1 MAVLTRTF
9 NDGSELHWNPN
20 KFTPSQCGI
29 LRADTKD
36 RILSLLLT
44 LDLPENSYWFQ
55 HSETGTRIE
64 SSRLVKSDP
73 RATQVGGNHYKNL
86 TVEPWAA
93 MESWL
98 TREEYIG
105 YLRGNIIKY
114 QARANSGKE
123 DKELQLQKAR
133 HYSEELNSFLSRST
147 NQAR

>member
-1 MAVLTRTF
+1 MTAVRTKAITK
-9 NDGSELHWNPN
+9 SNP
-20 KFTPSQCGI
+20 
-29 LRADTKD
+29 R
-36 RILSLLLT
+36 
-44 LDLPENSYWFQ
+44 
-55 HSETGTRIE
+55 ETQI
-64 SSRLVKSDP
+64 
-73 RATQVGGNHYKNL
+73 GGDHYKKL
-86 TVEPWAA
+86 SVEPWAA

-98 TREEYIG
+98 SREEYIG